1 MLFQQKAKGKEFSG
15 KKSASSLLVLG
26 GIVGTIVGGS
36 FTVGTAQAAFTLGL
50 SAWWYTLGCSIGILL
65 FAFFFF
71 KKIYFS
77 DKTTLL
83 EIVSSKY
90 GQSSAITMSLLSAEE
105 QHYL

>member
-1 MLFQQKAKGKEFSG
+1 MV

-36 FTVGTAQAAFTLGL
+36 STVGTAQAAFTLGL

-71 KKIYFS
+71 KYILVIKQLFLRLS
-77 DKTTLL
+77 HPNMDKA
-83 EIVSSKY
+83 
-90 GQSSAITMSLLSAEE
+90 Q
-105 QHYL
+105 Q